1 MTSYDNEY
9 NRSLRRK
16 VMGLDVANIGN
27 DKIQAAKTP
36 LRQGGAGKKQRR
48 KDASV
53 LEDVDFRQRGLQGQG
68 FFDDVLSGLSKAGQ
82 VANASLD
89 LYDKF
94 NKVTG
99 SKGMG
104 MSGGVRRGA
113 ELSDVMAPQG
123 RTGQMLASVPRSKK
137 GSALLAGSGKLKGG
151 EKMTGDNYTP
161 NWRKIEA
168 EQAKDGFIG
177 AGDYMEGGDFFSDL
191 LSGVNSVANVVK
203 PIAQIAGRFGA
214 GQSGGRRKKQSK
226 QSRENERLAMKIAQL
241 QGKGPIS
248 DLGIP
253 GVSQIAGLFGLG
265 QSGAGAGTYGMPEL
279 LGMEG
284 SGPISDLGIPGL
296 SQIAGLFGLG
306 MSGGDVPGADDPAFR
321 TPAPQA
327 MSEKLATAFLGGRH
341 PSKVSKAEKKMLF
354 LKALADAKMH
364 HELANMMKS
373 KGRGLSGGA
382 VPLMCGLGLSGGDF
396 FNDLIGTIGNVA
408 QTAAHVAPL
417 FGLGE
422 MDGGAYQP
430 MQGHGLTDMPAL
442 NATPSRYS
450 YGKMGN
456 IAGMANGAGKP
467 SKKKMQGGY
476 LQPPPTQVGVSM
488 SGMGQDSESDSD
500 EESEGEMEGGD
511 FFNDL
516 IGTIGNVAQTAAHVA
531 PLFGLGESDREVG
544 AGKGGKSAWI
554 NHVKAYQS
562 KHGCSYKD
570 ALKRAAASYRK

>member
-1 MTSYDNEY
+1 
-9 NRSLRRK
+9 
-16 VMGLDVANIGN
+16 
-27 DKIQAAKTP
+27 
-36 LRQGGAGKKQRR
+36 
-48 KDASV
+48 
-53 LEDVDFRQRGLQGQG
+53 
-68 FFDDVLSGLSKAGQ
+68 
-82 VANASLD
+82 
-89 LYDKF
+89 
-94 NKVTG
+94 
-99 SKGMG
+99 
-104 MSGGVRRGA
+104 
-113 ELSDVMAPQG
+113 
-123 RTGQMLASVPRSKK
+123 
-137 GSALLAGSGKLKGG
+137 
-151 EKMTGDNYTP
+151 
-161 NWRKIEA
+161 
-168 EQAKDGFIG
+168 
-177 AGDYMEGGDFFSDL
+177 
-191 LSGVNSVANVVK
+191 VVK
-203 PIAQIAGRFGA
+203 PIAQIAGKFGA
-214 GQSGGRRKKQSK
+214 GESGGRRKKQSK

-241 QGKGPIS
+241 QGRGPIS
-248 DLGIP
+248 DLGLP
-253 GVSQIAGLFGLG
+253 GISQIAGLFGLG

-284 SGPISDLGIPGL
+284 SGPISDLCIPGL
-296 SQIAGLFGLG
+296 SQVACLFGLG
-306 MSGGDVPGADDPAFR
+306 MSGGAIEDGAQDPAFK

-430 MQGHGLTDMPAL
+430 MAGGGLTDMPAL

-488 SGMGQDSESDSD
+488 SGMGQDSDSD

-544 AGKGGKSAWI
+544 AGKLHIVHGGGKSSWI
-554 NHVKAYQS
+554 NHVKAYQQ